1 MTRQE
6 KIFALTKYELE
17 WFLSNGDNWVKD
29 TADFFSEG
37 GFNKST
43 DEELDELMRLK
54 WGDDDNPVIHILDG
68 RTLGKNEETIR

>member
-1 MTRQE
+1 MTRTE
-6 KIFALTKYELE
+6 KIHALTKYELE

-29 TADFFSEG
+29 TTDFFAEG

-54 WGDDDNPVIHILDG
+54 WGDDDNNMIHILDG
-68 RTLGKNEETIR
+68 RILQK